1 MIITRMCNFVI
12 LGFKLQNLVDSR
24 LAFKFGGCVN
34 NKIIKLL
41 KFLIVLDFPNF
52 IETLEK

>member
-1 MIITRMCNFVI
+1 MCNFVI